1 MSLLVKRKTLND
13 TELAE
18 LLGFVLPQVVTGM
31 QDKRMVTTLSFERA
45 TELGNQTR
53 ALMDLL
59 EQHVKSVSPTSLDVL
74 VDDTLRCI
82 LAFASHAT
90 RLNFRRTSRRHRAL
104 VDSLS
109 SMSVAR
115 LTARL
120 PKLGLITKCPTLPC
134 VLASKTVAS
143 LQKSLI
149 KAKHRAAL
157 REMTALRMVI
167 MRFVLSDAHMKDVG
181 CGVLAKEFDKDASP
195 IALRVDSRCYRGPN
209 MPKLS
214 DIELLLG
221 RRVESVLFAMPTV
234 PGLFD
239 ESRQFRRLALH
250 VKDMGNRTLFQVGAM
265 VVEQLLVRVDGW
277 YGGDIVGLMTTGA
290 PPPLMKLAS
299 GWTPKACGPTL
310 ILEIACRDPF
320 EWVPAHLEKL
330 LEYFSRVH
338 VLCGYQMGNTFLCSS
353 SAMHD
358 NLKTLL
364 GKEPKLAARITQ
376 NESISMDHPQ
386 SFLDV

>member
-13 TELAE
+13 TELAD
-18 LLGFVLPQVVTGM
+18 LLGFVLPKVVTGM

-59 EQHVKSVSPTSLDVL
+59 EQHVKSVSTTSLDVL

-82 LAFASHAT
+82 LAFASHAA

-115 LTARL
+115 LPSRL
-120 PKLGLITKCPTLPC
+120 PKLALITKCPTLPC

-143 LQKSLI
+143 LNHSLPET
-149 KAKHRAAL
+149 KHRVALKEMSAL
-157 REMTALRMVI
+157 RTVMLRFSLDSSWMN
-167 MRFVLSDAHMKDVG
+167 DARRG
-181 CGVLAKEFDKDASP
+181 ALAKEFDKVASP
-195 IALRVDSRCYRGPN
+195 IALRMNNRGYGGPT
-209 MPKLS
+209 MPTLS

-221 RRVESVLFAMPTV
+221 RRVESVLFVAPAI

-239 ESRQFRRLALH
+239 KSRQFRRLALCA
-250 VKDMGNRTLFQVGAM
+250 KDMGTRTLFQVGAM
-265 VVEQLLVRVDGW
+265 VVEQLLVRVDGP
-277 YGGDIVGLMTTGA
+277 GGDDIARLLTTGA

-310 ILEIACRDPF
+310 ILEIECRASF

-338 VLCGYQMGNTFLCSS
+338 VLCGHEMGHMFVCNA
-353 SAMHD
+353 SAVHD

-376 NESISMDHPQ
+376 NERVSMDHPQ
-386 SFLDV
+386 SFLDA